1 METREIKFRVWDV
14 KSETMSDPFFVG
26 WKQCHFE
33 NFSIDVCNARCKVIQ
48 FTCLRDKNGKEI
60 YEGDI
65 VRWYWNEINGYGPNA
80 VVSMGTRR
88 GSQYTKCTGWIAE
101 DCFVDSKCEVIG
113 NKFENPEMLNNEYN
127 GHY

>member
-1 METREIKFRVWDV
+1 MGTREIKFRAWDRDNKELV
-14 KSETMSDPFFVG
+14 YQDANLTAG
-26 WKQCHFE
+26 
-33 NFSIDVCNARCKVIQ
+33 KVISRFDVLVQ
-48 FTCLRDKNGKEI
+48 FTGLHDKNGKEI

-80 VVSMGTRR
+80 VVSMGTLH
-88 GSQYTKCTGWIAE
+88 GSQDTKCTGWIAE